1 MKINKIIKPKRFS
14 RFVIVPT
21 AIFRYENISA
31 GATGLYCWLF
41 SHNENQEITFT
52 FILNHFKEGRDAL
65 KNKMKELESIGF
77 LLREQIKID
86 GKFKG
91 YNYILNDV
99 PLTGK
104 PLTGKPL
111 PGNQQQS
118 NNSINTK
125 YNINTIKSNNIP
137 NTEKF
142 DPLVNSAFGYFIVF
156 TCFLF
161 FCRRHVIKYK
171 QQYPTL

>member
-21 AIFRYENISA
+21 AIFRYEKISI

-41 SHNENQEITFT
+41 SHSENQEITFA

-65 KNKMKELESIGF
+65 QSKMKELIQIGF
-77 LLREQIKID
+77 LVREQIKIE

-99 PLTGK
+99 PLTEK
-104 PLTGKPL
+104 PLTVKPL

-118 NNSINTK
+118 NNNSINTK
-125 YNINTIKSNNIP
+125 NNINTISNNIP

-142 DPLVNSAFGYFIVF
+142 DPLVISAFGYFIE
-156 TCFLF
+156 LF
-161 FCRRHVIKYK
+161 PEKNRPK
-171 QQYPTL
+171 QQ